1 MALHA
6 KFLQLKIYVL
16 EQPIWVGEC
25 VEIPILQLQL
35 VSVILDIQSLAPTVI
50 KILLL
55 AAQLFAELK
64 HLAVRMVAFQGHW
77 HLQKYVVEHPIAL
90 VPPAVLHQEGTLEL

>member
-25 VEIPILQLQL
+25 VEIPMLQLQL
-35 VSVILDIQSLAPTVI
+35 VSVTLDIPNLVHTVI
-50 KILLL
+50 RIHPRV
-55 AAQLFAELK
+55 AQ
-64 HLAVRMVAFQGHW
+64 H
-77 HLQKYVVEHPIAL
+77 YVVRLGAQPMGASL
-90 VPPAVLHQEGTLEL
+90 GL